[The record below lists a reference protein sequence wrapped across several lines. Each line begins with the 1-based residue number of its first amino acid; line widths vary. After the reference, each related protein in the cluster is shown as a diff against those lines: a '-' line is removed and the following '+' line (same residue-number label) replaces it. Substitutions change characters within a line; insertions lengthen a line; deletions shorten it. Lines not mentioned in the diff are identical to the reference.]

1 MIAVLIGCTA
11 QIHATA
17 PERPA
22 TVTAKLLRYAQWVVR
37 QHDLNKDGRLEA
49 DEWGAMQG
57 EPGLA
62 DLNHDRQITAEEFA
76 QYIANY
82 SAGRAIRLA
91 TAPGGQAMQGQTL
104 PGQTLD
110 GNLRDGAPPDA
121 AIGQGADPRRD
132 LKFFANL
139 PAGVPAWFVERDT
152 DGDGQLTLSE
162 FTPKLHKTE
171 VDDFNRYD
179 SNRDGIV
186 TLKEFLRSGKD
197 APGKTSGS
205 PAAREPSR
213 SPSP

>member
-1 MIAVLIGCTA
+1 
-11 QIHATA
+11 
-17 PERPA
+17 
-22 TVTAKLLRYAQWVVR
+22 
-37 QHDLNKDGRLEA
+37 
-49 DEWGAMQG
+49 MQG